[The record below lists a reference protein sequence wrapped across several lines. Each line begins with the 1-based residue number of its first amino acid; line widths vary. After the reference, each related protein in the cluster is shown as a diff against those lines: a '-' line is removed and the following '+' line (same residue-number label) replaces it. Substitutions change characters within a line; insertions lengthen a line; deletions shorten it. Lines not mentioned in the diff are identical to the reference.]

1 MFNFEKLIAYQETKK
16 LVGNIYAIAEKI
28 SLPEGEVIKKQ
39 IKKTVVE
46 VPCVIA
52 EGMSLATT
60 AEKILRLDIAYSTIA
75 RVYTLLQISVELG
88 FVDTPDFDAISE
100 DMLEVS
106 KVVLGLKRKL
116 KGDTVSSRE
125 DYQSRN
131 EHAEAG
137 SVEEI

>member
-60 AEKILRLDIAYSTIA
+60 AEKILRLDVAYSTIA

-88 FVDTPDFDAISE
+88 FIDAPDFDAISE